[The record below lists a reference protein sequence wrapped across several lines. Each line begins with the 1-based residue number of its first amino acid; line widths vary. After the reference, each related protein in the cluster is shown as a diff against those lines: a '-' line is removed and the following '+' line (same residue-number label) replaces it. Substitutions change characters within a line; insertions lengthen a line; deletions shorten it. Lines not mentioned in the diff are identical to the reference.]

1 MNPCVS
7 KSRCRASR
15 APLFACLALWSATT
29 LAAPDDGSTQWG
41 LGAVATTRQRPY
53 AGDDRQTRFLPLVF
67 VDNRWIR
74 VAGEGIALKLPSA
87 GAFSFD
93 LRAAYVSDGYKS
105 GNAPILDGMAD
116 RKAGIWLGAGTTW
129 HDPLADVSF
138 EWLADVSGHS
148 DGQSA
153 KLGIEHAFRMGRF
166 ELRPHVALKWLS
178 AKDVDYYYGVRADE
192 ATDQRLR
199 YQGRSTFNSEL
210 GLHAG
215 YMLTQH
221 QSAFLDVGTTLLGD
235 HITDSPLVGRK
246 TTTGVAIGYLYRF

>member
-7 KSRCRASR
+7 KFRLPRVA
-15 APLFACLALWSATT
+15 APLFACLTLWSATT
-29 LAAPDDGSTQWG
+29 FAAPDDGSTQWG

-67 VDNRWIR
+67 VNNRWVR

-116 RKAGIWLGAGTTW
+116 RKAGVWLGAGTTW
-129 HDPLADVSF
+129 HDSLADVSF
-138 EWLADVSGHS
+138 EWLADVSGHG

-166 ELRPHVALKWLS
+166 ELKPHVALKWLS
-178 AKDVDYYYGVRADE
+178 AKDVDYYYGVRANEVTADRPE
-192 ATDQRLR
+192 
-199 YQGRSTFNSEL
+199 YHGKSTFDPEL

-215 YMLTQH
+215 YLLTPQ
-221 QSAFLDVGTTLLGD
+221 QSVFLDAGTTWLGS
-235 HITDSPLVGRK
+235 HITDSPLVGRT